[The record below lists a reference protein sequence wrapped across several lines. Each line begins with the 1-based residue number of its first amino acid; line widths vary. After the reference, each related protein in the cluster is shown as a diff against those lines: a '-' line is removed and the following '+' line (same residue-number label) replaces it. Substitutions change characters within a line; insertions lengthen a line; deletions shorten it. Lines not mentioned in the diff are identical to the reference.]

1 MRRRSFVPAL
11 GFQVLT
17 PFYDAFIALT
27 MREARFREMLLEQMD
42 LRSVRTVADAG
53 CGTGTLAVMLKRR
66 APHACI
72 TGIDL
77 DPDMIRRA
85 RRKAAKAGVEIRF
98 ENRHAAALPLEDGS
112 VDLAVSTLL
121 FHHLLDQEKI
131 AALREI
137 RRVLR
142 LGGILHLLDFGKPA
156 NRAIAASFG
165 LLRRIDGRANTET
178 NARGLLPSLV
188 TAAGF
193 WSVRRRTR
201 MNTVFG
207 TLDFLTAF

>member
-1 MRRRSFVPAL
+1 MGRRSFVPGL

-42 LRSVRTVADAG
+42 LRSVRTVADVG
-53 CGTGTLAVMLKRR
+53 CGTGTLALMLKRR
-66 APHACI
+66 APQACI

-77 DPDMIRRA
+77 DPAMITRA
-85 RRKAAKAGVEIRF
+85 RRKAADAGVQIRF
-98 ENRHAAALPLEDGS
+98 ENRHAAALPLEDGCI
-112 VDLAVSTLL
+112 DLAVSTLL
-121 FHHLLDQEKI
+121 FHHLLDPEKS

-142 LGGILHLLDFGKPA
+142 LGGSFHLLDFGKPA
-156 NRAIAASFG
+156 NPAIAASFG
-165 LLRRIDGRANTET
+165 LLRRIDGKANTEA

-188 TAAGF
+188 AAAGF
-193 WSVRRRTR
+193 SSVQRRAR